1 MSRDC
6 FGAAGEAVVAEYL
19 VAKASGA
26 SLADGLASLLFVGDE
41 QGSRASSDK
50 NQFPKEWFQKA
61 RRLNEHGL
69 QETEDSIASKL
80 SRGTFSATFLLA
92 CLTALELEGMR
103 LGDL

>member
-26 SLADGLASLLFVGDE
+26 SLADGLASLVFVGDE

-61 RRLNEHGL
+61 RRLNEQIEIML
-69 QETEDSIASKL
+69 
-80 SRGTFSATFLLA
+80 
-92 CLTALELEGMR
+92 
-103 LGDL
+103 